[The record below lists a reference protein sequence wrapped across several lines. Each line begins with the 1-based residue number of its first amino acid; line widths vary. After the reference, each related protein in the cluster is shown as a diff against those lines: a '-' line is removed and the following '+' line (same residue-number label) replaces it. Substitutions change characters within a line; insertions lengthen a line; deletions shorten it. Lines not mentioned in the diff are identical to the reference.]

1 MKNKQLAFL
10 VVVFV
15 ILAGGVNAVPLA
27 PGGNT
32 TLTGTT
38 VAVNPDLA
46 GTVQEDPTALFG
58 TIEFNAIFQG
68 RVTLSDN
75 LGTII
80 FSPRMKDYFVFDDF
94 TWVLTGIDVK
104 GFAGWT
110 TDVDYRTDG
119 LGDIGPGSVLR
130 SGDGDVLMFDFTGNP
145 VPDGN
150 ETLFLSILTNAPAY
164 LPLEDGINFEFT
176 DVNGVK
182 ITLALDYFMPADTLS
197 VDIKPGSCPNP
208 FNPKS
213 KGSVPVAIVGSNDL
227 DVTTIDVTTITLEGV
242 PAMEQYMIA
251 DVTQANGDPWDCY
264 DCFDEDD
271 PNNYNCDLWDANDP
285 NLPPVPGSDGILDS
299 YCGDGY
305 DDLIVKFDTQELA
318 AAIGEVSVDDC
329 VKLELIAVKNDGT
342 FIVGS
347 DSVVIKGKGRGKPE

>member
-1 MKNKQLAFL
+1 MKKKEFVFL
-10 VVVFV
+10 MVVSV
-15 ILAGGVNAVPLA
+15 IFAGSVIAVPLA

-32 TLTGTT
+32 ALTGTT
-38 VAVNPDLA
+38 VGVDPDLA
-46 GTVQEDPTALFG
+46 GIVQEDPLTPFDMGAFDGVL
-58 TIEFNAIFQG
+58 QG

-75 LGTII
+75 LGTMI
-80 FSPRMKDYFVFDDF
+80 FSPRMRDYNVYDAFG
-94 TWVLTGIDVK
+94 WVLTGIDVK
-104 GFAGWT
+104 GFAGWS
-110 TDVDYRTDG
+110 TDVDYRIDG
-119 LGDIGPGSVLR
+119 LGDIGPGSVMR
-130 SGDGDVLMFDFTGNP
+130 SGDGDVLMFDFSGNP

-150 ETLFLSILTNAPAY
+150 ETLFLSILTDAPAY
-164 LPLEDGINFEFT
+164 VPLVNGINLEFT
-176 DVNGVK
+176 DINGVR
-182 ITLALDYFMPADTLS
+182 IVLALDYFMPADELD

-227 DVTTIDVTTITLEGV
+227 DVTTIDVTSITLEGV
-242 PAMEQYMIA
+242 SAMEQYMIA
-251 DVTQANGDPWDCY
+251 DVTEANGSPDDCY

-271 PNNYNCDLWDANDP
+271 PANYNCDLWDANY
-285 NLPPVPGSDGILDS
+285 PPVPGSDGILDS

-347 DSVVIKGKGRGKPE
+347 DSVVIRGKGRGKPE